1 MLVVHRKTTNNA
13 VRGELGAIGLLSMLI
28 SMLGLSIK
36 YWWKLNVK
44 CFNGCNSLVVNALI
58 DNRKLCDKGIFSW
71 SSGIKNALNL
81 IIKLDIWERPTLLTA
96 GTFSTDIMLNLTNV
110 YDSLW
115 TTSISHV
122 QSKLCSYCLFKKE
135 FCLENY
141 VMMFGRINRFP
152 FTKLRVSAHSL
163 MIEKGCHLHPKIPP
177 EKVM

>member
-1 MLVVHRKTTNNA
+1 MLGVHRKTTNNA
-13 VRGELGAIGLLSMLI
+13 VRGELGFYPLLI

-81 IIKLDIWERPTLLTA
+81 INKLDIWERPTLLTA
-96 GTFSTDIMLNLTNV
+96 GTFSTNIMLNLTNV

-115 TTSISHV
+115 TTSISQV
-122 QSKLCSYCLFKKE
+122 QSKLRSYCLLQE
-135 FCLENY
+135 RIL
-141 VMMFGRINRFP
+141 FG
-152 FTKLRVSAHSL
+152 KL
-163 MIEKGCHLHPKIPP
+163 CHDVWAYKQISFYLAKS
-177 EKVM
+177 